1 MFASI
6 PQGRGQGRAIFIQRS
21 EGSLV
26 ARRIRKGYVEEG
38 ALEDEADLETEQTC
52 RAVGHQKITGRL
64 ESVGTLWCL
73 MWSELRHM

>member
-1 MFASI
+1 M
-6 PQGRGQGRAIFIQRS
+6 
-21 EGSLV
+21 
-26 ARRIRKGYVEEG
+26 EEG

-52 RAVGHQKITGRL
+52 QAVGHQKITGRL